1 MYIPRA
7 IEKTI
12 LETAQS
18 FPVLLITGPRQVGKT
33 TVLTQLSD
41 TNRQYVTLDD
51 PMVRQL
57 AVTDPSLFLQRF
69 EPPVII
75 DEIQYAPQLLPYIKM
90 HVDRHKHSGDFW
102 LTGSQMFH
110 LMKNAS
116 ESLAGRVGILN
127 LLGLSNCEIKQETC
141 IPFTTKPSDLKN
153 RAKAA
158 KPQNLKEIFKR
169 IFNGSMPALYTGD
182 INTDLFF
189 SSYIQTY
196 LQRDVKD
203 LTQVGDELS
212 FLRFLTGVA
221 ARTGQMVNYAEM
233 AKDTGISPPTA
244 KQWLSILVSSGL
256 VYLLEPYFNN
266 TLKRMIKSPKVYFL
280 DTGLCA
286 YLTKWT
292 TPEALEAGAMSG
304 AFFETWVIGEII
316 KSYYNAGKR
325 PPLYYYRDK
334 DQKEIDLIIHENNT
348 LYPIE
353 IKKSSN
359 PGKDSVRHF
368 EILKSTGLVVGEGN
382 VICLTGDLLP
392 LDNNNWYVP
401 AWMI

>member
-7 IEKTI
+7 IEKTV
-12 LETAQS
+12 LETAKS

-33 TVLTQLSD
+33 TMLTQLSD
-41 TNRQYVTLDD
+41 AKRQYITLDD
-51 PMVRQL
+51 PMIREL
-57 AVTDPSLFLQRF
+57 AVTDPLLFLQRF
-69 EPPVII
+69 EPPLII

-90 HVDRHKHSGDFW
+90 YVDRHRRNGDFW

-127 LLGLSNCEIKQETC
+127 LLGLSNCEIKLEACT
-141 IPFTTKPSDLKN
+141 PFTTKPADLMQK
-153 RAKAA
+153 AKTA
-158 KPQNLKEIFKR
+158 KPQNLKEIFER
-169 IFNGSMPALYTGD
+169 IFKGSMPALYASD
-182 INTDLFF
+182 MNIELFF
-189 SSYIQTY
+189 SSYLQTY

-212 FLRFLTGVA
+212 FLRFLTCVA
-221 ARTGQMVNYAEM
+221 ARTGQMVNFAEM

-244 KQWLSILVSSGL
+244 KQWLSILVSSGII
-256 VYLLEPYFNN
+256 YLLEPYFNN
-266 TLKRMIKSPKVYFL
+266 TLKRIIKSPKLYFM

-304 AFFETWVIGEII
+304 MFFETWVIGEII
-316 KSYYNAGKR
+316 KSYYNVGKR

-334 DQKEIDLIIHENNT
+334 DFREIDLIIHENNT

-353 IKKSSN
+353 IKKGSN
-359 PGKDSVRHF
+359 PGKDAVRHF
-368 EILKSTGLVVGEGN
+368 EVLGHTGLAVGEGN
-382 VICLTGDLLP
+382 VICLSGELLP
-392 LDNNNWYVP
+392 ADENNWYVP
-401 AWMI
+401 AWLI